1 MRDRVKQSR
10 DQALPVAGGIAD
22 RIAEDVLQDADA
34 DGRPCLGKDQG
45 LVGAIG
51 QDAYGSQQLT
61 SSRRSPACRHTHQR
75 FDRQHAIQQR
85 WVQQAPP
92 CTGLGYTSD

>member
-1 MRDRVKQSR
+1 MIQGDQVQGGMRDRVKQSR

-51 QDAYGSQQLT
+51 QDAYGSQQLDVQSQE
-61 SSRRSPACRHTHQR
+61 SSVPP
-75 FDRQHAIQQR
+75 HAS
-85 WVQQAPP
+85 A
-92 CTGLGYTSD
+92 L